1 MGDYSDLETI
11 YYAYRDARDY
21 IEQADAKI
29 KELEDRFGNK
39 DVIKSIYKHNELL
52 RKIAHNLAHFF
63 EEMEE
68 EGEGQY
74 QEIIPIKDI
83 EEHLKGVVLWG

>member
-11 YYAYRDARDY
+11 YYAYRDAETW

-29 KELEDRFGNK
+29 KELEDHVGNK
-39 DVIKSIYKHNELL
+39 DVIKSIYKHNELMM
-52 RKIAHNLAHFF
+52 KIAHNLAQFF
-63 EEMEE
+63 EEMEND
-68 EGEGQY
+68 GEGQY

-83 EEHLKGVVLWG
+83 EEHLKGIVLIG